1 MNRKKAIEI
10 CRSLLQTMAKIHG
23 TTDVGYLF
31 DSPKAKKDNLNK
43 IYKSLVKK
51 YKIQENE
58 ISFSN

>member
-10 CRSLLQTMAKIHG
+10 CKSLLKTMAKLPNG
-23 TTDVGYLF
+23 SDVGYLF
-31 DSPKAKKDNLNK
+31 ETPRAKKNNLQK
-43 IYKSLVKK
+43 IYKKLIKK

>member
-31 DSPKAKKDNLNK
+31 DSPKAKKDNLNSIEK
-43 IYKSLVKK
+43 IVYVVPTP
-51 YKIQENE
+51 E
-58 ISFSN
+58 FS